1 MINFAEEHKIVNCF
15 NSSFIAA
22 NEDIYN
28 GNPASDVINMQ
39 DWHDVIFVIQ
49 RGAGATGTATVTV
62 ESCDTVVP
70 GTATA
75 VAFRKRSMTIATDTW
90 AAWSAVATTGYTTG
104 AGADGAEE
112 IWVSSED
119 LSGSDKYVRL
129 QLTEVVNNPC
139 DGGVIAILFN
149 PRYAEDVNRTVL
161 T

>member
-1 MINFAEEHKIVNCF
+1 MVNFAEEHKIVNCF

-39 DWHDVIFVIQ
+39 DWRDVIFIIQ

-62 ESCDTVVP
+62 ESCDDTTP
-70 GTATA
+70 TTTTA
-75 VAFRKRSMTIATDTW
+75 VAFRSRTMTTATDTW
-90 AAWSAVATTGYTTG
+90 AAWTARAAAGYTTT
-104 AGADGAEE
+104 AGADTAEE
-112 IWVSSED
+112 IWVSSD
-119 LSGSDKYVRL
+119 GLSGSDKYVRL
-129 QLTEVVNNPC
+129 QLTEVVNNAC
-139 DGGVIAILFN
+139 DGGVVAILFN